1 MIQKRINQNV
11 NAKIFLLKWNK
22 TQKAYAKYTLA
33 KYLVF
38 ICHLLMASLSI
49 TIKNYLNSS
58 FHISCFPADIYMF
71 KVNQKTP

>member
-11 NAKIFLLKWNK
+11 NAKIFSLKWNK

-38 ICHLLMASLSI
+38 ICHLLMAKLSQQFFP
-49 TIKNYLNSS
+49 YLM
-58 FHISCFPADIYMF
+58 FPSRHLH
-71 KVNQKTP
+71 VQS